1 MLFAEAVGAVAVR
14 ELDPLTLAFVLELD
28 DLDVLWVL
36 LALEDLDEVD
46 IVSLRPLAACASFCC
61 WLAVHIPVTLW
72 AITAIS
78 GLDVAVLVLD
88 NLVLVLSDCVPGVE
102 DRIVNGLWIP
112 VAVVGSPLGLIN
124 LFLGWHWLRS
134 ISWVWGHIVRVV
146 GLAGGNDGVAE
157 VVLQWDVVGAETM

>member
-1 MLFAEAVGAVAVR
+1 LLFAEAVGAVAVR
-14 ELDPLTLAFVLELD
+14 ELDPLALAFVLELD

-36 LALEDLDEVD
+36 LTLEDLDEVD
-46 IVSLRPLAACASFCC
+46 IMSLRPLATCR
-61 WLAVHIPVTLW
+61 WLAVPVPVTLW

-112 VAVVGSPLGLIN
+112 VAVVGSPLGLIS